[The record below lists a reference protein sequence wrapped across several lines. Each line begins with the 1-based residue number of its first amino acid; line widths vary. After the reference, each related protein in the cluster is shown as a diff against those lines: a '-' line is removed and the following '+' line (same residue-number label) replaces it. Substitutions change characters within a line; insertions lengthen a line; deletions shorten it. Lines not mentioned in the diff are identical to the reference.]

1 MLARQ
6 QIAQEA
12 EVARDD
18 RAPPVASFTPRA
30 GSRQG
35 DAMIDLERQTI
46 TLSFEAY
53 KKLIDAIENP
63 KPPSQALINLMKL
76 TDPLTASTVIGACS
90 SASR

>member
-18 RAPPVASFTPRA
+18 RAPPVASFTPNNRA

-76 TDPLTASTVIGACS
+76 TEC
-90 SASR
+90 ASR